1 MVTCFPPLQP
11 ARRLHARCAADA
23 QRACSGCAADAQ
35 RVRSGCAADAGVK
48 TTLFRLVL
56 KANALFVPFVQARDQ
71 LGKLVLVME
80 KKV

>member
-1 MVTCFPPLQP
+1 
-11 ARRLHARCAADA
+11 
-23 QRACSGCAADAQ
+23 
-35 RVRSGCAADAGVK
+35 VRSGCAADAGVK